1 LIGATLGISL
11 RLPYT
16 SAIYKWINYMAIS
29 TVFTNNRTQA
39 VRLPA
44 ELRLPDS
51 VKKVEIR
58 ARGKD
63 RIISPLGHRWD
74 DFFLNGPRVSDDF
87 MNERGSQEQAAREE
101 L

>member
-1 LIGATLGISL
+1 
-11 RLPYT
+11 
-16 SAIYKWINYMAIS
+16 MAIS

-44 ELRLPDS
+44 ELRLPES
-51 VKKVEIR
+51 VKKVEVR

-74 DFFLNGPRVSDDF
+74 EFFQNGPHFSDDF
-87 MNERGSQEQAAREE
+87 MSDRGSQNQSDREA